1 MKKRKPKKIVN
12 ITNLQRKQGINQRLV
27 RYIVHSAILNLF
39 CGSYEIDI
47 IFCSPAYIR
56 KLNKAYLHKDAAT
69 DVLSFEIK
77 EYEGDIFHIG
87 EIYIAPSVA
96 RKNYLKYKD
105 FWEKEKWITCNNSRG
120 INPCKINGFN
130 KELALLIIHGILHLF
145 GYVHDEEHILDI
157 NDETYDKEMKD
168 MQKLLFDKI

>member
-27 RYIVHSAILNLF
+27 RYIVHSAIENLF

-69 DVLSFEIK
+69 DVLSFGIN

-96 RKNYLKYKD
+96 RKNYLKYRD
-105 FWEKEKWITCNNSRG
+105 FWEKEKWIKNS
-120 INPCKINGFN
+120 ISSDKINGFN